1 MESLN
6 GFLSSIDAATLMQL
20 QFFAVAA
27 VLSTFLFSAGFFL
40 GRSSRGRDV
49 KVPIEVLHALATPR
63 FDVARASAAPA
74 RAPRAKESH
83 EDAIEHEVEALL
95 DHIEHKEKDFKHAHD
110 YALHE
115 IDRIIHDH
123 GETPDLKELRKK
135 VAAAHNIPEIIAGLK
150 WYIERHH
157 H

>member
-1 MESLN
+1 ME
-6 GFLSSIDAATLMQL
+6 FLSSLLSSVDAATLVQL

-49 KVPIEVLHALATPR
+49 KVPVEVLHALATTR
-63 FDVARASAAPA
+63 FEVARAAPP
-74 RAPRAKESH
+74 APRAKESH
-83 EDAIEHEVEALL
+83 EDAIEHEIEALL
-95 DHIEHKEKDFKHAHD
+95 DHIEHKEKDFKHAHE

-135 VAAAHNIPEIIAGLK
+135 VDAAHNIPEIVAALK
-150 WYIERHH
+150 WYIQRHH

>member
-1 MESLN
+1 ME
-6 GFLSSIDAATLMQL
+6 FLSSLLSNVDAATLVQL

-27 VLSTFLFSAGFFL
+27 VLSAFLFSAGFLL

-49 KVPIEVLHALATPR
+49 KVPVEVLHALATTR
-63 FDVARASAAPA
+63 FDVARAAPA
-74 RAPRAKESH
+74 PAPRAKDNH
-83 EDAIEHEVEALL
+83 EDEIEHEIEALL
-95 DHIEHKEKDFKHAHD
+95 DHIEHKEKDFKHAQE

-123 GETPDLKELRKK
+123 GETADLKELRKK
-135 VAAAHNIPEIIAGLK
+135 VAAAHNIPEIIAALK